1 MLFSKNDSSATNISL
16 TKALAPSGIRIT
28 DDHIKIEN
36 YYMRYFTIVK
46 YPDNATLKWLSTLN
60 MSGITWSYHIGEI
73 DLTKLIKQTNDNINQ
88 KEKQLERTK
97 DAIVKQRI
105 LRDIR
110 NANIMLS
117 KMDSDTEKTVNFTII
132 IRVSASS
139 LEELNKKSIKLK
151 TRCATNKIPV
161 KPVLFAQEGC
171 FYKNIPLNLE
181 VEIRYNNPM
190 PVSTISAGFP
200 FLNNYINDEEGI
212 LLGKDGNF
220 NNVIVNFWNKTKTR
234 FNSNIVVIGDT
245 GAGKSMLTKDILFQE
260 YITGTKIIVID
271 IEREYLNL
279 AEKFSGDVINLA
291 GGEFAINPFEIFLTR
306 GTNADDNEEE
316 NELNVSNIP
325 PLSLHIKHLEKFF
338 SCYAELD
345 KYQKSVMS
353 EMLLK
358 FYEAHGMRIDM
369 TLEELK
375 MFPQLFLKDFY
386 IFLGQEKETED
397 DTFRKDIMNKI
408 HTIIYPICA
417 GSDAHI
423 WNAESKFDILSNFTV
438 FDIYEL
444 RNLDIRI
451 LSTQYL
457 LLMERIW
464 HEAVM
469 NRESNVRKDI
479 AQRNFL
485 RIVCD
490 ELHKILNTRII
501 AEEFKNLSKMIRKY
515 DGGLMTITQ
524 STTDYLKS
532 GIDEEGK
539 AILNSAIYKFVF
551 AQNSQGLHDSKIIF
565 DLNQE
570 EVELLSSAD
579 QRNCLATFGKYKTQL
594 INEIPDFIL
603 QTIS

>member
-1 MLFSKNDSSATNISL
+1 M
-16 TKALAPSGIRIT
+16 KALAPSGVSIAKDHIRIE
-28 DDHIKIEN
+28 H

-46 YPDNATLKWLSTLN
+46 YPDNAALKWLSTLN
-60 MSGITWSYHIGEI
+60 MPSVTWSYHVEELDI
-73 DLTKLIKQTNDNINQ
+73 TKLIKQTNDDINQ

-105 LRDIR
+105 LKSIK
-110 NANIMLS
+110 NANVMLS
-117 KMDSDTEKTVNFTII
+117 KMDSETEKTIDFTII
-132 IRVSASS
+132 IRVAAAS
-139 LEELNKKSIKLK
+139 LEELNKYSVKLK

-161 KPVLFAQEGC
+161 KPVMFAQEGC
-171 FYKNIPLNLE
+171 FYKNIPLNLPI
-181 VEIRYNNPM
+181 EIRYNNPM
-190 PVSTISAGFP
+190 PISTIAAGFP
-200 FLNNYINDEEGI
+200 FLNNYINDEEGL

-271 IEREYLNL
+271 IEREYLGL

-291 GGEFAINPFEIFLTR
+291 GGEFAINPFEIFLTK
-306 GTNADDNEEE
+306 GTDSDDNDTDE
-316 NELNVSNIP
+316 NELSVSNIP
-325 PLSLHIKHLEKFF
+325 SLSLHIKHLEKFF

-345 KYQKSVMS
+345 KYQKSVIS

-358 FYEAHGMRIDM
+358 FYESHGMTIEM
-369 TLEELK
+369 SLEELK
-375 MFPQLFLKDFY
+375 SFPQLFLKDFY
-386 IFLGQEKETED
+386 LFLGQEKDKEQD
-397 DTFRKDIMNKI
+397 PFRKDLMNKI

-423 WNAESKFDILSNFTV
+423 WNVQSKFEMLNSFTV

-444 RNLDIRI
+444 RNLDARI

-464 HEAVM
+464 HEAVL
-469 NRESNVRKDI
+469 NRENNVRKDYT
-479 AQRNFL
+479 QRTFL

-490 ELHKILNTRII
+490 ELHKILNTGII

-524 STTDYLKS
+524 STTDYLKAD
-532 GIDEEGK
+532 IEEEGK

-551 AQNSQGLHDSKIIF
+551 AQNSQGLHDSKVIF

-579 QRNCLATFGKYKTQL
+579 QRNCLATFGKYKTRL

-603 QTIS
+603 KTIS